1 MQMRNGMQSRRSL
14 QYRSAHRSG
23 VKAPTAFVFPLSA
36 PSFVPHRTR
45 SLGPPPLTPAVRP
58 ALRQVSRGERAA
70 AGRDYQPQHPQPM
83 DTKPNFGERVKLLR
97 ETAYTLRN
105 AAEIVLT
112 EVQHMEAASQRF
124 QQRTEKRGRNMPA
137 ATR

>member
-1 MQMRNGMQSRRSL
+1 
-14 QYRSAHRSG
+14 
-23 VKAPTAFVFPLSA
+23 
-36 PSFVPHRTR
+36 
-45 SLGPPPLTPAVRP
+45 
-58 ALRQVSRGERAA
+58 
-70 AGRDYQPQHPQPM
+70 M

-112 EVQHMEAASQRF
+112 EVQHMEAAATRF
-124 QQRTEKRGRNMPA
+124 QQRAKKRGRGNTP

>member
-1 MQMRNGMQSRRSL
+1 
-14 QYRSAHRSG
+14 
-23 VKAPTAFVFPLSA
+23 
-36 PSFVPHRTR
+36 
-45 SLGPPPLTPAVRP
+45 
-58 ALRQVSRGERAA
+58 
-70 AGRDYQPQHPQPM
+70 M

-112 EVQHMEAASQRF
+112 EVQHMEAAAQRF
-124 QQRTEKRGRNMPA
+124 QERADKRGRRNMPA